1 MTLPIDLDR
10 QFEAFRSSF
19 DAMAREIGQRIVG
32 QTEAI
37 DAALTSLVVGGHLLL
52 EGLPGTGKTL
62 LVRTLADV
70 LDLSFRRIQCTPD
83 LTPTDVIGTYVIH
96 ETPQGRRTFEFQ
108 KGPLFANLVLAD
120 QVNRTTPK
128 TQSALLEAMEEDSI
142 TVSTESFPLPQPYL
156 VVATQNPLEMEGTY
170 PLPEAQMD
178 RFLLMAVLPPP
189 NAAEMDQILERTT
202 AAERVRL
209 RKIADGSRILEMR
222 EVVRHVPIAPEAR
235 RFAIALVAA
244 TRPDSDQAP
253 ELVRRFVRH
262 GAGTRGVQAVVLAA
276 KARALVAGRSEATND
291 DLRAVARPAL
301 RHRVVLNFEGAA
313 ENVPMDNVIDAVVAG
328 LESRL

>member
-1 MTLPIDLDR
+1 
-10 QFEAFRSSF
+10 
-19 DAMAREIGQRIVG
+19 MAREIGQRIVG

-128 TQSALLEAMEEDSI
+128 TQSAMLEAMEEDSI

-178 RFLLMAVLPPP
+178 RILLMAVLPPP

-202 AAERVRL
+202 TAERIKL
-209 RKIADGSRILEMR
+209 RKITDGSRILEMR
-222 EVVRHVPIAPEAR
+222 EVVRHVSVGPEAR

-253 ELVRRFVRH
+253 EMVRRFVRH

-276 KARALVAGRSEATND
+276 KVRALVAGRSEATGD

-328 LESRL
+328 SESGL